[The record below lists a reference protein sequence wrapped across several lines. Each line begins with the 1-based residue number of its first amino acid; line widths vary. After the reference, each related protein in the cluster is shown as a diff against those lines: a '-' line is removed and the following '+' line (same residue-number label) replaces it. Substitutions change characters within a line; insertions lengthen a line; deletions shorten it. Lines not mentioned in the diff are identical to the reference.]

1 MDKSLL
7 QSLVA
12 ALISLVFGLSIFRLA
27 RREKLNF
34 RYAVGWL
41 TLSLIG
47 FFSAFLTLLITPV
60 AEFLGVTPTA
70 VIGIGALVLF
80 MALSIQLSVSISGIQ
95 RQTRKLAEAIAYMD
109 YKSVTDLKE
118 PSIRG
123 KLTTDNVLIVVPAF
137 NEEKNIEHVLRELI
151 RENLRVLVIDD
162 GSHDRTAEISRGMG
176 IATLILPFN
185 LGVGGALR
193 AGFQYAVKESFEAVI
208 QVDADGQHDVM
219 GIRSLINAANESGS
233 HMVLGSRFTSE
244 NTSMRVSPLRRI
256 VMKFL
261 ANSATRATH
270 TKITDATSGYRLIR
284 NPLLHQF
291 SINFPAHYLGDT
303 YEALVTAGRSRYLIE
318 EIPTKME
325 NRMTG
330 ESSANGLQAIKFT
343 LKAVMVGI
351 LRINGRIKP
360 YK

>member
-1 MDKSLL
+1 MEKAFL
-7 QSLVA
+7 QSLTA
-12 ALISLVFGLSIFRLA
+12 GLISLAFGFSVFRLA
-27 RREKLNF
+27 QLEKLSF

-41 TLSLIG
+41 SLSLIG
-47 FFSAFLTLLITPV
+47 FFSGLLTWLIKPI
-60 AEFLGVTPTA
+60 AELLGVAPIT

-80 MALSIQLSVSISGIQ
+80 MALSVQLSVSISGLQ
-95 RQTRKLAEAIAYMD
+95 RQTRKLAETIAYMD
-109 YKSVTDLKE
+109 CKYTTETNDLTAHN
-118 PSIRG
+118 
-123 KLTTDNVLIVVPAF
+123 KLTTDNVLILVPAF
-137 NEEKNIEHVLRELI
+137 NEEQNIEHVLRELI

-162 GSHDRTAEISRGMG
+162 GSQDSTAEISRGMG

-208 QVDADGQHDVM
+208 QVDADGQHDVT
-219 GIRSLINAANESGS
+219 GIHSLIDAANISGS
-233 HMVLGSRFTSE
+233 HIILGSRFTS
-244 NTSMRVSPLRRI
+244 NDTSMDVSRLRRM

-261 ANSATRATH
+261 ANSATRATQ
-270 TKITDATSGYRLIR
+270 TKITDATSGFRLIR

-330 ESSANGLQAIKFT
+330 ESTASAFQAVKFT
-343 LKAVMVGI
+343 VKAVMVGL

-360 YK
+360 FN